1 MSPRTRRILRIVT
14 FACAAIGTL
23 AWLGAVIASLAVP
36 PGRRDGFG
44 MVGVILATA
53 YVVTLVLPALVLALL
68 DRWPLVAALLGLTAV
83 AVAFHAV
90 VPWVPLGLIGS

>member
-1 MSPRTRRILRIVT
+1 MPPRTRRILRIVT

-23 AWLGAVIASLAVP
+23 VWLAAVVASLAVP

-44 MVGVILATA
+44 MVGAILATV
-53 YVVTLVLPALVLALL
+53 YFVTLVLPALVLALL
-68 DRWPLVAALLGLTAV
+68 DRWHLVAALLGLTAV
-83 AVAFHAV
+83 AIAFHAV

>member
-1 MSPRTRRILRIVT
+1 MTPRTRRILRIAT